1 MVSLSIDTQSYRQNT
16 PDQRYERPTFFVD
29 SDDDDNDDDDDDRD
43 DQQCPDDDR
52 RHYLLL
58 LSQRLLVRF
67 LGVHICGVDCGSR
80 TRRGGA
86 T

>member
-1 MVSLSIDTQSYRQNT
+1 MVSLSIATQWYRQNT
-16 PDQRYERPTFFVD
+16 GHQSDERPTFFVD

-43 DQQCPDDDR
+43 HQQCPDDDR

-67 LGVHICGVDCGSR
+67 LGVYKCGIDRGSR
-80 TRRGGA
+80 TRWGGA